1 MGHNNK
7 KKSSGGIGLAGTL
20 TIIFIILKLTEVI
33 TWSWLW
39 VLSPLWISAALV
51 FLFLVCVGI
60 VLLAAAIGIVNEGSK
75 TVRGFKKYFDEE

>member
-1 MGHNNK
+1 MDHNNK

-51 FLFLVCVGI
+51 FLFLLFVGI
-60 VLLAAAIGIVNEGSK
+60 VLLAAAIGILNESSK
-75 TVRGFKKYFDEE
+75 PVRGFKKYFDD

>member
-1 MGHNNK
+1 MGQNNNK
-7 KKSSGGIGLAGTL
+7 ESSGGIGLAGTL

-51 FLFLVCVGI
+51 FLFLLFVGI
-60 VLLAAAIGIVNEGSK
+60 VLLASTIGIINESSK
-75 TVRGFKKYFDEE
+75 AVRGFKKYFEDE